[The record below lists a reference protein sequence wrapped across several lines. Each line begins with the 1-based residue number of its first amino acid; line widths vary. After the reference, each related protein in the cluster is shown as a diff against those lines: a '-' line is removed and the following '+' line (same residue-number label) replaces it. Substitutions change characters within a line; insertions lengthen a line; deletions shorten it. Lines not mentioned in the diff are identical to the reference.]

1 MKKLL
6 AIDGNSILNRAFY
19 GVRALA
25 TASGMPTNAVYGVV
39 NIINRHLEELKPD
52 YFAVAFDLRAP
63 TFRHIAFDA
72 YKANRKGMPEE
83 LAVQRPYAY
92 DCLSALGAHCL
103 EKEGFEADDILG
115 TLAAMGEAEGDTEVY
130 ILTGDRDALQLISP
144 KTRIILATNTE
155 PLLFDE
161 AAFTEKY
168 GVAPSQFVD
177 VKALM
182 GDSSD
187 NIPGVK
193 GIGEKTAFGLIAE
206 YGSLDEIYRDT
217 ENKNIAKGAKA
228 KLIAGKEMA
237 YTSQFLATI
246 KRDVPLGLSLE
257 ELRYT
262 GADKPRLRALF
273 TELEFTK
280 FIKKFALD
288 GDEAGAEASGE
299 GDRNAQFTLCEGGA
313 SALEKGKKYA
323 AAFDFDEGK
332 AYFCCENSVYE
343 DTLAA
348 ALPYLSDTAYAFIVH
363 DAKAAYHAL
372 APYGT
377 DFAACREDVMLMG
390 YVCSASENDFSLAKL
405 AARLHGGTPS
415 TGAEKAHCIYTLYLE
430 FCAELEKS
438 GQCELYGKIEFPLA
452 RVLYNMEKEGFF
464 VDTARLSEFSARL
477 AEMIELSCEKIYGL
491 AGEEFN
497 INSPKQLGHVL
508 FEVLGL
514 PPVKKTKSG
523 YSTDADVMEK
533 LRPYHP
539 IISEILE
546 YRKVAKLKSTYC
558 EGLLAAADGQGR
570 VHTSFK
576 QALTATGR
584 LSSTEPNLQNIPI
597 RTELGREM
605 RKFFAAEKEG
615 YVLIDADYSQI
626 ELRLLAAISGDGGMI
641 EAFESGADIH
651 ASTAMKVFGVA
662 ADEVTV
668 EMRKKAKAINFGIM
682 YGMGAYSLSGDLH
695 ISVAAAKAYIEDYM
709 HAFPMVEKYLAD
721 IVAEAKKNGFVTT
734 LLGRRRYIPE
744 LASKKK
750 MEVAFGERVAMNSP
764 IQGSAADIIKLAM
777 VNADKKLRESGY
789 DARLIMQVHDELI
802 IESHESCAEEVKALL
817 VREMEGALSLPVR
830 LAAEVAVGK
839 TWFDAH

>member
-19 GVRALA
+19 GVRALT
-25 TASGMPTNAVYGVV
+25 TAQGLPTNAVYGVI
-39 NIINRHLEELKPD
+39 NIINRHFEELKPD

-63 TFRHIAFDA
+63 TFRHTAFEE

-92 DCLSALGAHCL
+92 DCLAALGAHCL

-193 GIGEKTAFGLIAE
+193 GIGEKTAFKLIAE
-206 YGSLDEIYRDT
+206 HGSLDGVYDGIE
-217 ENKNIAKGAKA
+217 EKNIAKAAKT
-228 KLIAGKEMA
+228 KLIEGKDMA

-246 KRDVPLGLSLE
+246 KRDVPLECGLE
-257 ELRYT
+257 ELRYA
-262 GADKPRLRALF
+262 GADKPRLRELF

-288 GDEAGAEASGE
+288 EEESEEKEAKEEEAF
-299 GDRNAQFTLCEGGA
+299 ALCEGGA
-313 SALEKGKKYA
+313 GLLEKGKKYA
-323 AAFDFDEGK
+323 LALDFAEEK
-332 AYFCCENSVYE
+332 AYFCLENTVFE
-343 DTLAA
+343 DTLERT
-348 ALPYLSDTAYAFIVH
+348 LPYLSDKAYAFIVH
-363 DAKAAYHAL
+363 DAKAIYHAL
-372 APYGT
+372 SAYGT
-377 DFAACREDVMLMG
+377 DFAACTEDVMLMG
-390 YVCSASENDFSLAKL
+390 YVCSASENDFSLEKL
-405 AARLHGGTPS
+405 AARLHGKSPQ
-415 TGAEKAHCIYTLYLE
+415 TGAEKAHCIYALYGE
-430 FCAELEKS
+430 FCEELRKS
-438 GQCELYGKIEFPLA
+438 AQCELYGKIEFPLA

-464 VDTARLSEFSARL
+464 VDTARLSEFSGKL
-477 AEMIELSCEKIYGL
+477 GEMIDVSCEKIYGL
-491 AGEEFN
+491 AGERFN
-497 INSPKQLGHVL
+497 INSPKQLGHIL

-523 YSTDADVMEK
+523 YSTDAEVMEK

-539 IISEILE
+539 IVGEILE

-558 EGLLAAADGQGR
+558 EGLLAAADGRGR

-597 RTELGREM
+597 RT
-605 RKFFAAEKEG
+605 
-615 YVLIDADYSQI
+615 DADYSQI
-626 ELRLLAAISGDGGMI
+626 ELRLLAAISGDEGMI

-651 ASTAMKVFGVA
+651 SSTAMKVFGVPA
-662 ADEVTV
+662 GEVTV

-682 YGMGAYSLSGDLH
+682 YGMGAYSLSGDLNTT
-695 ISVAAAKAYIEDYM
+695 VAAAKAYIEDYM
-709 HAFPMVEKYLAD
+709 HAFPMVEKYLSD
-721 IVAEAKKNGFVTT
+721 IVEKAKQEGFVTT

-744 LASKKK
+744 LSAKRKS
-750 MEVAFGERVAMNSP
+750 EVAFGERVAMNSP

-777 VNADKKLRESGY
+777 VNAEAKLRESGY
-789 DARLIMQVHDELI
+789 DAKLIMQVHDELI
-802 IESHESCAEEVKALL
+802 IEAHESCAEEVKALL
-817 VREMEGALSLPVR
+817 VREMEGALTLPVR
-830 LAAEVAVGK
+830 LAAEVGVGK